1 MRLAVAIAS
10 LMLVACADRYPRPPY
25 SPQATSDLTEL
36 KMPVPP
42 GRVEEVP
49 SRPKRAAVWIDGE
62 WTLRRA
68 RWSWMPGRW
77 VEPPPGETFSPWVV
91 VRGADGSLWHAAGT
105 WRDAKGAPV
114 DAPTPLASATVE
126 SSEVV
131 NAGGLTE
138 PVGRTLRASPKKK
151 DR

>member
-1 MRLAVAIAS
+1 
-10 LMLVACADRYPRPPY
+10 
-25 SPQATSDLTEL
+25 
-36 KMPVPP
+36 MPLPP

-49 SRPKRAAVWIDGE
+49 TRPKPAAVWIDGE

-77 VEPPPGETFSPWVV
+77 VEPAPGETFSPWVV
-91 VRGADGSLWHAAGT
+91 VRGADGQLWHAPGA
-105 WRDAKGAPV
+105 WHDAKGATIDGPP
-114 DAPTPLASATVE
+114 ALATATVE

-131 NAGGLTE
+131 NASGLTE
-138 PVGRTLRASPKKK
+138 PTGRTLRTAAKKK